1 MSELDVSKLN
11 IYQRINEI
19 RKKVEYLKKEKAVQG
34 YKVVT
39 HDEVTGAVRDSLIE
53 FGVVVVPV
61 EQTSVMID
69 TGTLTGS
76 GTPWMRYEAK
86 YAINF
91 VNIDTPEDM
100 IPVQVT
106 AHALDMG
113 DKAPGKALSY
123 ATKMAMLKL
132 FSIETGE
139 EDEKRESQKPAA
151 EKVDLQKTLSLG
163 KAMEKLA
170 GSIEAIKHGILT
182 NDYGSAAE
190 AWYELDKDEMQSI
203 WVAPSKGGPFTTE
216 ERKIM
221 KSPEFRKEYYGEKAN
236 EEEDK

>member
-1 MSELDVSKLN
+1 MSEIDVSKLN

-19 RKKVEYLKKEKAVQG
+19 RKKVEYLKKEKVVTG

-61 EQTSVMID
+61 EQSSVMID

-91 VNIDTPEDM
+91 VNIDTPEDV

-139 EDEKRESQKPAA
+139 EDEKREAQKPAA
-151 EKVDLQKTLSLG
+151 EKIDLQKTLSLG
-163 KAMEKLA
+163 KAMESLS
-170 GSIEAIKHGILT
+170 GSIEVIKHGIMTGEL
-182 NDYGSAAE
+182 GPAAE
-190 AWYELDKDEMQSI
+190 AWYELDKDEMASI

-221 KSPEFRKEYYGEKAN
+221 KSPEFREHHYGTAVEQ
-236 EEEDK
+236 EEE